1 MPLFLVAAI
10 ASIAGPASAVAVQTP
25 AQPGSVDQA
34 RQHCPQTTSI
44 YAYKTDKA
52 VTPKKLTDLPAANAY
67 SAVLRRIGGCE
78 VPIVVRYGV
87 GGGR

>member
-1 MPLFLVAAI
+1 MRLFLVAAI
-10 ASIAGPASAVAVQTP
+10 ASIAGPASAVAVPTP
-25 AQPGSVDQA
+25 AQPGSADQA
-34 RQHCPQTTSI
+34 RQHCPRTTSI
-44 YAYKTDKA
+44 YAYKGGKA

>member
-1 MPLFLVAAI
+1 MRLFLALAM
-10 ASIAGPASAVAVQTP
+10 ASIAGKAAAVAVQTP
-25 AQPGSVDQA
+25 TQPNSAEQT

-44 YAYKTDKA
+44 YAYRTDKPL
-52 VTPKKLTDLPAANAY
+52 TPRKLTDLPDANAY